1 MCLGGTCFILFLC
14 NLSREIQILI
24 IFICSYFVD
33 LLSGTYCL
41 LSYASFIFDEAGSS
55 LSPNVSAIILGS
67 IQMFGVYFST
77 ILVDRTGRKFLMI
90 SSAICCSLG
99 LALFSIYDYLK
110 HSEMDVTGY
119 NWVPLASCAFVIFVA
134 NLGTTNLINCRFSTI
149 FNFFFLHRCG
159 FVTFSHPNW
168 SDADKNQWCHLRIQ
182 FNVLMVS
189 RVFNAPGKLRTLKFN

>member
-149 FNFFFLHRCG
+149 FNFFFFTGVVSLPFLILTEVTPIKINGVIYG
-159 FVTFSHPNW
+159 FNLTYSWFL
-168 SDADKNQWCHLRIQ
+168 AFLTLQ
-182 FNVLMVS
+182 VS
-189 RVFNAPGKLRTLKFN
+189 FER